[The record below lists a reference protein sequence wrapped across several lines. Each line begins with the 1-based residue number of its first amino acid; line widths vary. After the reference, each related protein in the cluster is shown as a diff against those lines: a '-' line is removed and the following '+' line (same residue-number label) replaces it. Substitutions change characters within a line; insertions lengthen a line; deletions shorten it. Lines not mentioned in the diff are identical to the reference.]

1 MTNFTGSKIER
12 ISAAH
17 RANYM
22 DVICNQMPEEE
33 QIEFEKVHREEISEV
48 LGKNGVWFNTEVL
61 IAVGEMPIGK

>member
-12 ISAAH
+12 IRATH

-33 QIEFEKVHREEISEV
+33 QKEFEEVHRQEIADV
-48 LGKNGVWFNTEVL
+48 LGNDGMWFNTEVL
-61 IAVGEMPIGK
+61 IAVGEK

>member
-22 DVICNQMPEEE
+22 DVICNQMSEEE
-33 QIEFEKVHREEISEV
+33 QKEFEEVHIKEIAEV
-48 LGKNGVWFNTEVL
+48 LGNEGVWFNTEVL
-61 IAVGEMPIGK
+61 IAVGEK

>member
-22 DVICNQMPEEE
+22 DVICNQMPKNEQRQFEEDHL
-33 QIEFEKVHREEISEV
+33 KEIDV
-48 LGKNGVWFNTEVL
+48 LIGNDGVWFNTEVL
-61 IAVGEMPIGK
+61 IAVGEK